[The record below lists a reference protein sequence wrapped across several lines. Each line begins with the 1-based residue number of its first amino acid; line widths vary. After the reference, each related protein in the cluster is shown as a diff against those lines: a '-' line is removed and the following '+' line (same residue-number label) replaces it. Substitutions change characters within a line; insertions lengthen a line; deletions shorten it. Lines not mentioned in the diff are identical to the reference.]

1 MFWVHGDFRVKCC
14 FLEILKPKWTALTE
28 NKTDIT
34 APFHTPYGTK

>member
-1 MFWVHGDFRVKCC
+1 METGFGVKCH

-34 APFHTPYGTK
+34 TLLHTPYVTE